1 MKQNNLPPSSL
12 IVDLQ
17 VAASLLTRVPVGA
30 CSDPRDLSRSAW
42 AWPLIGLAGGALAGL
57 IGASLLTLTG
67 SAHMAAFVALV
78 VLIVLTGA
86 LHEDGLA
93 DSVDGLV
100 GGKDRQACLHIMK
113 DSQIGA
119 FGSTALVMSL
129 LGRWVGITMIDSPG
143 SMILALAVV
152 GAVSR
157 AVMVAVAHLVPLA
170 RPDGLSAAVGTPSR
184 AMTLIAILIALAASL
199 ALGVAGLAAL
209 IAASVITIPIC
220 QFAKS
225 RIGGQT
231 GDIIGATQQCS
242 EVAALLVI
250 GTML

>member
-1 MKQNNLPPSSL
+1 MKQKNWPRLSL
-12 IVDLQ
+12 VADLQ
-17 VAASLLTRVPVGA
+17 VAASLLTRIPVGT

-42 AWPLIGLAGGALAGL
+42 AWPMIGLAVGTMAGL
-57 IGASLLTLTG
+57 VGGSTLALTG
-67 SAHMAAFVALV
+67 SANMAAFVALI
-78 VLIVLTGA
+78 VLVVLTGA

-100 GGKDRQACLHIMK
+100 GGKDRHACLRIMK

-119 FGSTALVMSL
+119 FGTTALVMAL
-129 LGRWVGITMIDSPG
+129 LGRWIGITMIDSPG
-143 SMILALAVV
+143 SMILSLAVI

-157 AVMVAVAHLVPLA
+157 TVMVAVAHLVPLA
-170 RPDGLSAAVGTPSR
+170 RPDGLSATVGTPSR
-184 AMTLIAILIALAASL
+184 AVTVAAILIALAASL
-199 ALGVAGLAAL
+199 ALGVAGVAAL
-209 IAASVITIPIC
+209 IAAIVVTVPIC

-242 EVAALLVI
+242 EMAALLVI
-250 GTML
+250 GTIL